1 MEEVEEVF
9 SEPENSSME
18 LPPLNSTRETQSEE
32 EEEREEEEED
42 NDAEIF
48 SAWMCQYR
56 AGEAEKLQKE
66 EEAGGE
72 AKSQKLPV
80 TLHAPTRRR
89 SSLPCPVTLSAMQ
102 FHRLHSATQPPV
114 TAKVLLHRTS
124 SRGLLLSAA
133 TSSPPTS
140 SPPNAERRSSIISI
154 IPEVAQ
160 SKKTH
165 FRRRNIMSMSDAD
178 SVCLICH
185 NDFSK
190 RDSGIQEL
198 QCSHTFHKQC
208 IDEWLWSKQSCPT
221 CQIHV
226 SLPQP
231 TADAIDSAL
240 RADAVDSARL
250 LPPRTAMMLEEV

>member
-89 SSLPCPVTLSAMQ
+89 SSLPCPSRRRFSSTAP
-102 FHRLHSATQPPV
+102 PPV
-114 TAKVLLHRTS
+114 GCS
-124 SRGLLLSAA
+124 SLPPPPP
-133 TSSPPTS
+133 PPTS

-231 TADAIDSAL
+231 VYWNSTRIQ
-240 RADAVDSARL
+240 
-250 LPPRTAMMLEEV
+250 LP

>member
-1 MEEVEEVF
+1 
-9 SEPENSSME
+9 
-18 LPPLNSTRETQSEE
+18 
-32 EEEREEEEED
+32 
-42 NDAEIF
+42 
-48 SAWMCQYR
+48 
-56 AGEAEKLQKE
+56 
-66 EEAGGE
+66 
-72 AKSQKLPV
+72 
-80 TLHAPTRRR
+80 
-89 SSLPCPVTLSAMQ
+89 MQ

-165 FRRRNIMSMSDAD
+165 FRRRNIMSM
-178 SVCLICH
+178 
-185 NDFSK
+185 
-190 RDSGIQEL
+190 
-198 QCSHTFHKQC
+198 C

-231 TADAIDSAL
+231 VYWNSTRIQ
-240 RADAVDSARL
+240 
-250 LPPRTAMMLEEV
+250 LP